1 VAIIPALPG
10 AVTGYR
16 ADLTTVPLDGV
27 EPGQVAVATRAG
39 ERNRLV
45 AAFRK
50 YAEVLLRPPERVMP
64 RHLDRA
70 PRHPLWTDGSTGR
83 GGRPGR
89 RSRGLPR
96 SLPLDGFLFALQFGV
111 PGS

>member
-1 VAIIPALPG
+1 
-10 AVTGYR
+10 
-16 ADLTTVPLDGV
+16 
-27 EPGQVAVATRAG
+27 
-39 ERNRLV
+39 
-45 AAFRK
+45 
-50 YAEVLLRPPERVMP
+50 MP

-70 PRHPLWTDGSTGR
+70 PRHPLWTVGSAGR